1 MLWVECYLVRFLN
14 EAYAS
19 NCDKKYVRLY
29 NIIYT
34 IFIRNIIAKCKNY
47 VTLYKII
54 YTIRGD
60 EK

>member
-1 MLWVECYLVRFLN
+1 LTNTPWVECYFVRFLN
-14 EAYAS
+14 EAYVS

-34 IFIRNIIAKCKNY
+34 IFIR
-47 VTLYKII
+47 
-54 YTIRGD
+54 GD